1 MSSYIRYK
9 KELLLLPQD
18 CSLSFGNSCET
29 RESRSSDGT
38 SRSYSI
44 TTFKKPAA
52 NTYTLGFTRRAIE
65 FPNLIDELYKWESLV
80 GQTVEFSYC
89 NIPFGQVIIE
99 SLNVSFGLDA
109 INGIYSVSLSF
120 NMKENIVI
128 QNKKQDRLEVVFNKG
143 GK

>member
-9 KELLLLPQD
+9 NELLVLPHD
-18 CSLSFGNSCET
+18 CKLSFGNSCET

-38 SRSYSI
+38 SKSYSI

-52 NTYTLGFTRRAIE
+52 NTYTLGFDRRISE
-65 FPNLIDELYKWESLV
+65 YPNLIDELYKWESLV

-109 INGIYSVSLSF
+109 IVGIYSISLSF